1 MTKDDWDEI
10 VEDVINAG
18 VAYAKCF
25 VSGAAIGK
33 AVVDTLAE
41 VYEESNRALPN
52 KEYYIDDD

>member
-25 VSGAAIGK
+25 VAGAAIGR
-33 AVVDTLAE
+33 AAIDSFIE
-41 VYEESNRALPN
+41 VSEGSNKALPN